1 MMKKCISLLLALV
14 IILTLAACG
23 GVGDV
28 VGRNTPN
35 NTNGAAS
42 QVSNAESNESGKDE
56 IISGKSADRVIN
68 PSELLEAEDA
78 TKIFGKDFESAERD
92 VEAGLQSALLCR
104 YSSWDG
110 VTDLQLGIIIM
121 QDAILDETKSFDKK
135 LIESGGIT
143 GYNQNEKG
151 KLSEEGAIPAEG
163 IGEWALMEDVSGDAV
178 ERTKFTLLRID
189 GESFTVKRE
198 HMDESG
204 AVVET
209 MEHTVSFADYNKRL
223 EGMAARAK
231 EVTREFVIVKDREI
245 PVTAVHIVSDT
256 KDGNGDDRE
265 FKLWISDEIPLGGLA
280 KTWSSDPAFPSAE
293 VVDFGF

>member
-163 IGEWALMEDVSGDAV
+163 IGEWALMADSSDGKRITFAYGAYNV
-178 ERTKFTLLRID
+178 ELQLTVYG
-189 GESFTVKRE
+189 GESGNTDDAWIEEKLTE
-198 HMDESG
+198 AG
-204 AVVET
+204 KLA
-209 MEHTVSFADYNKRL
+209 AGRL
-223 EGMAARAK
+223 
-231 EVTREFVIVKDREI
+231 KDI
-245 PVTAVHIVSDT
+245 I
-256 KDGNGDDRE
+256 G
-265 FKLWISDEIPLGGLA
+265 
-280 KTWSSDPAFPSAE
+280 
-293 VVDFGF
+293 